1 MTQNM
6 VSPSPLDNDETAQIA
21 WTRFRRL
28 MKWMVFV
35 SVAAVIVALVGLRWK
50 MGAGLTVPMMV
61 ATAAGVGFS
70 VMLGAA
76 LMGLVFLS
84 SGTGHDEAID
94 DPFANDPEMKP

>member
-1 MTQNM
+1 M
-6 VSPSPLDNDETAQIA
+6 VSPSPLDNDETARIA
-21 WTRFRRL
+21 WGRFRRL
-28 MKWMVFV
+28 MRWMVAV
-35 SVAAVIVALVGLRWK
+35 SVGAVVVALGGLRWS
-50 MGAGLTVPMMV
+50 MGDALTVPMMV
-61 ATAAGVGFS
+61 ATAAGVGIS